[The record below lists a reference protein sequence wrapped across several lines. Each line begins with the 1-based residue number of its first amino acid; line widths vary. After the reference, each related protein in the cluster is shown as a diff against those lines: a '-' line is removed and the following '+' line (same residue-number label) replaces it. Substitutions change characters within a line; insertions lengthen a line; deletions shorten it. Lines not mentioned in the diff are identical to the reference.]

1 MIFLPRVWL
10 NFNES
15 SMSLRI
21 EKSSYVVD
29 CEFIASLTTRK
40 FELLN
45 SLQLNSDYLAKLS
58 VHDGSV
64 TPQVISLP
72 ISML

>member
-1 MIFLPRVWL
+1 MWL

-45 SLQLNSDYLAKLS
+45 SLQLNSDYLAKLL
-58 VHDGSV
+58 VHDDSV
-64 TPQVISLP
+64 VPQVISLP